1 MARFAEMKSPLSEGR
16 MHLKETQLAELL
28 NLSER
33 TLQGW
38 RLKGEGPA
46 FEKFG
51 RSVRYATDT
60 VEAWIAAQQR
70 ASTSASTAGAL
81 CPTDQL
87 DLSSDFAR
95 GKRS

>member
-1 MARFAEMKSPLSEGR
+1 MTKSAAMKSPLSGGQRRLNEV
-16 MHLKETQLAELL
+16 QLAELL

-60 VEAWIAAQQR
+60 VEAWIARQQR
-70 ASTSASTAGAL
+70 ASTSATTAAAPCTTL
-81 CPTDQL
+81 QL
-87 DLSSDFAR
+87 DSSSDFTR
-95 GKRS
+95 GEGA